1 MPYRGAP
8 NAPYLVPITVRALA
22 EVKGIDEDEIAG
34 AVTATAARVF
44 NW

>member
-1 MPYRGAP
+1 
-8 NAPYLVPITVRALA
+8 VRAIA
-22 EVKGIDEDEIAG
+22 EAKGVGEDEIAA